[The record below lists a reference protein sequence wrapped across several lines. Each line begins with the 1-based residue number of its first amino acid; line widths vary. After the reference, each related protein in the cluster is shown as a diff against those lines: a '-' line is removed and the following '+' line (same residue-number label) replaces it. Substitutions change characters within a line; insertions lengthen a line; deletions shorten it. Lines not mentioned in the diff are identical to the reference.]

1 MTVYLCDHPC
11 SPYLCFRVRIVIVDD
26 RKVDHLRETYIKSD
40 CFHVIQSKSTLNIKV
55 H

>member
-1 MTVYLCDHPC
+1 M
-11 SPYLCFRVRIVIVDD
+11 RNIVDD

-40 CFHVIQSKSTLNIKV
+40 CFHLIKSKSTLNIKV